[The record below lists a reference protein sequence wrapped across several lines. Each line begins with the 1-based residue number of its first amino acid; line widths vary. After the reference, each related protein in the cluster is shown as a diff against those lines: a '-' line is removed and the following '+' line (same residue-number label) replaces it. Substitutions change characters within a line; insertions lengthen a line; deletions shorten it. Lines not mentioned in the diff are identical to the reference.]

1 MLVDEGELEVIVL
14 AVETGALVVATE
26 ELDVEVGVVVDVVF
40 VEVVAT

>member
-1 MLVDEGELEVIVL
+1 MLVDEGELEVVVL